1 MTNIVLKD
9 KTGEMV
15 PDVIFKV
22 IENGEWKDI
31 SSDDIFA
38 GKTVVVH
45 SLPGAATP
53 TCSTA
58 HLPRYDELTATFQ
71 QNGVDEVVCISVNDT
86 FVMNSWKKIW
96 V

>member
-53 TCSTA
+53 TCST
-58 HLPRYDELTATFQ
+58 HTYQ
-71 QNGVDEVVCISVNDT
+71 DT
-86 FVMNSWKKIW
+86 MNLLLLFNRM